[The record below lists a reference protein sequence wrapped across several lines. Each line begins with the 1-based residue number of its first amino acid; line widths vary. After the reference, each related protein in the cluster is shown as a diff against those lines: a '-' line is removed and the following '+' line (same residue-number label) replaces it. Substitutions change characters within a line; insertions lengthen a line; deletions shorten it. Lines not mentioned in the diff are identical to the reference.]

1 MDLQALLIILI
12 VGGIAGWLAGLV
24 LRGSGY
30 GILGDII
37 VGLLGS
43 VVGSYLVSF
52 FHIAVNLGNPL
63 LNEGVVAFAGA
74 VVLLVIIGIL
84 RPRTFSEH
92 VGSWWRRR

>member
-1 MDLQALLIILI
+1 MNLEALLIILI
-12 VGGIAGWLAGLV
+12 VGGVAGWLAGLV

-52 FHIAVNLGNPL
+52 FHISINLGNPL
-63 LNEGVVAFAGA
+63 LNEGIVAFAGA
-74 VVLLVIIGIL
+74 VVLLVVIGIL

-92 VGSWWRRR
+92 VGGWWRRR